1 MLFLQII
8 YTNFPCLKTDM
19 TVFCFPYL
27 NISYNYIFKLPIP
40 EVIAKPHIA
49 YYISNKTY
57 CGYYFVGIN
66 RFAFVFV
73 CRDGYSVTF
82 LTI

>member
-49 YYISNKTY
+49 YYVKEY
-57 CGYYFVGIN
+57 
-66 RFAFVFV
+66 
-73 CRDGYSVTF
+73 
-82 LTI
+82 